1 MIVKCNFSQIYSLV
15 QIEAN
20 ILSIFDNCIDYY
32 KFLMVNLYIYIY
44 IYIER
49 ERERERERESYT
61 WYNFKQ
67 CYTTQ
72 YFLIGCKF

>member
-44 IYIER
+44 IYRER
-49 ERERERERESYT
+49 ERERERERVTPGITLSNVT
-61 WYNFKQ
+61 LLNIF
-67 CYTTQ
+67 
-72 YFLIGCKF
+72 

>member
-32 KFLMVNLYIYIY
+32 KFPMVNLYIYIY
-44 IYIER
+44 IYR
-49 ERERERERESYT
+49 ERERERERVTPGITLSNIT
-61 WYNFKQ
+61 LLNIF
-67 CYTTQ
+67 
-72 YFLIGCKF
+72 

>member
-32 KFLMVNLYIYIY
+32 KFLMVNLYIYI
-44 IYIER
+44 ER
-49 ERERERERESYT
+49 ERERVTLGITLSNVT
-61 WYNFKQ
+61 LLNIF
-67 CYTTQ
+67 
-72 YFLIGCKF
+72 